1 MKNLKYFI
9 PVLFLFSACAVV
21 SVQNEPPK
29 KGSEKPSEYGT
40 ETEFGENGAYPLQP
54 AIAPAEYATG
64 IRPDQQPEQDYP
76 SPSNWE
82 FYSQKDGTPPRRAN
96 ADSVGKMFR
105 PDFASLDTTD
115 RNRFIF
121 HGDTAY
127 YKNFYGDSAAIGLL
141 SASGSAL
148 NLYTISGNILADTIR
163 NVNIDSTATLRVN
176 YPNGNVL
183 AEFYG
188 GEDSLG
194 AEGFVAFKDPTQ
206 EAFLVLG
213 QNDRSIAM
221 VSPTTIE
228 IGDRDAQNEGEG
240 FMTQPGLVFMG
251 NALDGSDRGIEI
263 DLGTNVN
270 SWLLPTSSS
279 VLQIGDTQNDQN
291 GTGIQISNAS
301 SDIQIGDIYGNDETT
316 IILDAAAQTI
326 AATAPNIFQAG
337 DLNGDFTGMGLQVD
351 ATNGVAALANTY
363 GADNAGFVVDVSSE
377 SVVNMF
383 TPTANVRISSAEI
396 SANFEASG
404 GFFKAASQNSGGSV
418 SQFQI
423 DTAKYELQLQ
433 SDINTDFQ
441 IFQSANVDG
450 YGGYPSY
457 SITAESADIAGEY
470 LFGVHTLRLNQ
481 YGNDGGIVMGDI
493 DNNINGFG
501 LQVDAANEEIYI
513 GNGFGADTKRITIEN
528 NKIQIDDPDRVSVQS
543 GTAEVDIRDNDNITA
558 LVEDAGATGYATAVL
573 TAPDG
578 GTNLGGVVS
587 LRASYSGDSKAA
599 GVLARSNTT
608 GTGQTAQAVLY
619 AFDASATNTA
629 NEVRCDTN
637 GVQLLTQGGTGSA
650 GSVLQSDGAYS
661 FWAGEGTFSADQLSF
676 GSVGGISQW
685 VAVPANRSTSLIG
698 TIGTAFPSESVTEII
713 ADTASTTSTVN
724 LNYTP
729 DSRFNSPFTTVRYI
743 TNFGSG
749 NMTVDTD
756 QSWLFKT
763 PTTSAGTL
771 IIGSG
776 ESYKL
781 VWSTDFTPARFI
793 CIQLK

>member
-29 KGSEKPSEYGT
+29 KGYEKPSEYGT

-54 AIAPAEYATG
+54 SIAPAEYATG

-82 FYSQKDGTPPRRAN
+82 FYSQKDGTPLRRAN

-127 YKNFYGDSAAIGLL
+127 YKNFRGDSAAIGLL

-163 NVNIDSTATLRVN
+163 EINMDSTAELVIN
-176 YPNGNVL
+176 YPNGNAL

-188 GEDSLG
+188 GDDPLG
-194 AEGFVAFKDPTQ
+194 TEGFVAFQDPTQ
-206 EAFLVLG
+206 EAYLVLG
-213 QNDRSIAM
+213 ENDRSIAM

-240 FMTQPGLVFMG
+240 FITQPGLVFIG

-270 SWLLPTSSS
+270 SWLLPTSNS

-291 GTGIQISNAS
+291 GTGIQISNVS

-337 DLNGDFTGMGLQVD
+337 DINGDFTGFGFRTD
-351 ATNGVAALANTY
+351 AINGFVEIGDIF
-363 GADNAGFVVDVSSE
+363 GADITGFSVDNSSGGVLSLYSPVS
-377 SVVNMF
+377 NINI
-383 TPTANVRISSAEI
+383 ASAEI
-396 SANFEASG
+396 SANFDAAN
-404 GFFKAASQNSGGSV
+404 GFFLAKAINSGGNV
-418 SQFQI
+418 SRFQI

-433 SDINTDFQ
+433 SDVNTDFQ

-457 SITAESADIAGEY
+457 SILAEDGTISGDY
-470 LFGVHTLRLNQ
+470 LFGVNTLRLSQ
-481 YGNDGGIVMGDI
+481 YGNDGGIVMGDV
-493 DNNINGFG
+493 DENVNGYG
-501 LQVDAANEEIYI
+501 MQIDAANELIRI
-513 GNGFGADTKRITIEN
+513 GDDFGAGTKHINVES
-528 NKIQIDDPDRVSVQS
+528 NKIDLLDPDRVNLTA
-543 GTAEVDIRDNDNITA
+543 GTADLDIDDNSDITA
-558 LVEDAGATGYATAVL
+558 YVEDDGATGYAQAAL
-573 TAPDG
+573 LAPDG
-578 GTNLGGVVS
+578 GSNLGGSVS
-587 LRASYSGDSKAA
+587 IRASYSSESKSA
-599 GVLARSNTT
+599 GLLARSNTT
-608 GTGQTAQAVLY
+608 GTGQTAQAVMY
-619 AFDASATNTA
+619 SFDATATNTA

-637 GVQLLTQGGTGSA
+637 GVQLLTQGGTGNTGA
-650 GSVLQSDGAYS
+650 ILQSDGSYS
-661 FWAGEGTFSADQLSF
+661 FWAGNGTFSADQLSF
-676 GSVGGISQW
+676 GSVSGVSQW

-771 IIGSG
+771 TIGSG